1 MKLVIS
7 ASPHIDSGA
16 TTRKIMGDVLI
27 ALLPALIAA
36 VIIFGWRALLVT
48 AVCAAACVFFEWGFE
63 KLCHKPST
71 IDDLSA
77 VVTGVILAYN
87 LPVSIPLWQAVFGCL
102 VAIVAVK
109 QLFGGIGKNFAN
121 PALVGRIVLFLSFSK
136 TMTAWVFP
144 DAVSSATPLA
154 QLAAGQKPE
163 LWTLLLGNHGG
174 CIGETCALA
183 LLLGGAYLLIRGV
196 ITWQTP
202 VCFVGTVFVLSLIL
216 GQDAVRQILSGGLL
230 LGAFFMATDYVT
242 APQTCWGRAL
252 FGIGAGLLTCLIR
265 FYGQLRRGRVLRHP
279 LYEHPH
285 AVPVQM
291 DQKQT
296 ARRCTGMKNKEIVKS
311 IVVLVVICLLT
322 SAALAVVNH
331 FTAPVSAA
339 NAEARAQ
346 QARLDAVPDA
356 ADFAPIEAA
365 LPSGV
370 VSAYAALDAAGAPT
384 SYLFTVEGKGFGGTI
399 QVLCVIGMDGRIRT
413 CRTMDVSSETTTLGG
428 QTANES
434 YTGQYAGQ
442 DASLSGVSAISG
454 ATITSTA
461 YRGCVETAFEA
472 FELVKEAQQ

>member
-27 ALLPALIAA
+27 ALCPALIAA
-36 VIIFGWRALLVT
+36 IVIFGWRALLVT

-136 TMTAWVFP
+136 TMTAWVF
-144 DAVSSATPLA
+144 
-154 QLAAGQKPE
+154 
-163 LWTLLLGNHGG
+163 WTLLLGNHGG

-183 LLLGGAYLLIRGV
+183 LLLGGAYLLLRGV

-216 GQDAVRQILSGGLL
+216 GQDAVRQILSGGVL

-242 APQTCWGRAL
+242 APQTYWGRAL
-252 FGIGAGLLTCLIR
+252 FGIGAGLLTVLIR
-265 FYGQLRRGRVLRHP
+265 FYG
-279 LYEHPH
+279 
-285 AVPVQM
+285 
-291 DQKQT
+291 
-296 ARRCTGMKNKEIVKS
+296 
-311 IVVLVVICLLT
+311 
-322 SAALAVVNH
+322 
-331 FTAPVSAA
+331 
-339 NAEARAQ
+339 
-346 QARLDAVPDA
+346 
-356 ADFAPIEAA
+356 
-365 LPSGV
+365 
-370 VSAYAALDAAGAPT
+370 AYAEGVSFAILFMNILTP
-384 SYLFTVEGKGFGGTI
+384 YLTRWT
-399 QVLCVIGMDGRIRT
+399 RT
-413 CRTMDVSSETTTLGG
+413 KPLGG
-428 QTANES
+428 AK
-434 YTGQYAGQ
+434 A
-442 DASLSGVSAISG
+442 
-454 ATITSTA
+454 
-461 YRGCVETAFEA
+461 
-472 FELVKEAQQ
+472 